1 VDQLKTVTVETR
13 FRAMKAGFFI
23 GENECMSNQLF
34 ASDNHLL
41 ALARMGEL
49 RFTRRLSTRACR
61 IIEKLYPIV
70 ALVYSVIAVVLT
82 FICAGLVFAVM
93 ALAFGN
99 VALNKL
105 TIELPPL
112 LPDPTLNQALSLVIV
127 FTPIY
132 VWIGLWLWLVE
143 KRALWTVGFERQGFA
158 LKYARGALLGFVL
171 FSVAVGLFAAM
182 GYAAFEEGNQPTGF
196 VFLGSILAVFLGWMV
211 QGAAEEVLTRGFLL
225 PVVSARY
232 GPVVGI
238 ALSSLLFML
247 LHSFNPNLSVLAFV
261 NLFLFGVFASL
272 YALREGGLWG
282 VCALHSVWNWTQGN
296 LYGLEVSGGDAHTA
310 TLINLKEVGPDWLTG
325 GAFGPE
331 GGLAVTIVLVVGC
344 VVVWWVN
351 RSGARI

>member
-23 GENECMSNQLF
+23 GENERMSNQLF

-41 ALARMGEL
+41 ALARTGEL
-49 RFTRRLSTRACR
+49 RFTRRLSARARR

-70 ALVYSVIAVVLT
+70 ALGYGIIALVLT
-82 FICAGLVFAVM
+82 FICAGLVFAAM

-105 TIELPPL
+105 TLELQL
-112 LPDPTLNQALSLVIV
+112 LFDPTLNQALSLVIV
-127 FTPIY
+127 FTPMH
-132 VWIGLWLWLVE
+132 VWIGLWLWLIE
-143 KRALWTVGFERQGFA
+143 QRSFWTVGFERQGFA

-171 FSVAVGLFAAM
+171 FSVAVGLFAVM
-182 GYAAFEEGNQPTGF
+182 GYAVFEESNQPTGF
-196 VFLGSILAVFLGWMV
+196 VFLGSILVVFLGWMV

-225 PVVSARY
+225 PVISARY
-232 GPVVGI
+232 GTLAGI

-247 LHSFNPNLSVLAFV
+247 LHSFNPSLSVLAFV

-344 VVVWWVN
+344 MVVWWVN
-351 RSGARI
+351 RSRARS